1 MVLEVMQKERYQS
14 QINLEPFV
22 IQRSALL
29 LILIFKF
36 IHLQKRLF
44 YQNVPQQNR
53 LPTWI
58 YG

>member
-1 MVLEVMQKERYQS
+1 MQKERYQS